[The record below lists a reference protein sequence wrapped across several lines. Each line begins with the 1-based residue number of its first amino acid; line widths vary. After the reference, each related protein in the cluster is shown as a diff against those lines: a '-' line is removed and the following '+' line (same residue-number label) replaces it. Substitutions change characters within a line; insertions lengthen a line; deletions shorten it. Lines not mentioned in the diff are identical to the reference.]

1 VIYMKKNILDFSYE
15 ELVEEFSKFGLEKFR
30 VDQVWD
36 WIFKKKVFDF
46 NEMTNLSKEH
56 RTLLSERFYVG
67 VPELLDMQVSKI
79 DKTTKFLWQ
88 LEDGNII
95 ESVLLFHPDR
105 VTACISSQVGCP
117 VKCAFCA
124 TGQSGYVR
132 NLSAGEIVAQVI
144 AMEKERRVNIGNIVY
159 MGMGE
164 PLLNYNEVVKS
175 VRILNHK
182 KGKNISMRRISIS
195 TVGIPEKIVQLAND
209 LPEVKLAISLHAP
222 TNYKR
227 DIIIPMNRKYSVEE
241 IIHAVKEYQKI
252 TKNRVTFEYVLIRE
266 FNDFVDDA
274 EKLAELLRGIGA
286 YVNLIPVNPV
296 QTDSEIKME
305 RPHHWAIE
313 RFKEILDKHNIENEI
328 RREKG
333 TDIDAACGQ
342 LRRRHITSSKVKQTK

>member
-1 VIYMKKNILDFSYE
+1 MKNLLDFSYDE
-15 ELVEEFSKFGLEKFR
+15 MIEEFKKLDLEKFR

-36 WIFKKKVFDF
+36 WIYKKKVFSFKD
-46 NEMTNLSKEH
+46 MTNLSKEN
-56 RTLLSERFYVG
+56 REVLSEKFSIYI
-67 VPELLDMQVSKI
+67 PELVDMQISQI
-79 DKTTKFLWQ
+79 DKTTKFLWK
-88 LEDGNII
+88 LEDGNTI

-117 VKCAFCA
+117 AKCAFCA
-124 TGQSGYVR
+124 TGQSGFVR
-132 NLSAGEIVAQVI
+132 NLSAGEIVSQII
-144 AMEKERRVNIGNIVY
+144 AMETHRRVNIGNIVY

-164 PLLNYNEVVKS
+164 PLLNYTEVVKS
-175 VRILNHK
+175 IKILNHK

-195 TVGIPEKIVQLAND
+195 TVGIPEKIVELASD

-227 DIIIPMNRKYSVEE
+227 DIIVPMNKKYSVEE
-241 IIHAVKEYQKI
+241 IIHAAKEYQKI
-252 TKNRVTFEYVLIRE
+252 TKNRVTFEYILIRE

-274 EKLAELLRGIGA
+274 EKLYQLLKGMSA

-296 QTDSEIKME
+296 PDFGGLKFE
-305 RPHHWAIE
+305 RPHHWAVE
-313 RFKEILDKHNIENEI
+313 RFKEILDEHNIENEI

-342 LRRRHITSSKVKQTK
+342 LRRRHL

>member
-1 VIYMKKNILDFSYE
+1 MKKNILDFSYE
-15 ELVEEFSKFGLEKFR
+15 ELVEEFSKLGLERFR

-67 VPELLDMQVSKI
+67 IPELLDMQVSKI

-88 LEDGNII
+88 LEDGNTI

-164 PLLNYNEVVKS
+164 PFLNYNEVVKS

-227 DIIIPMNRKYSVEE
+227 DMIIPLNRKYSVEE

-252 TKNRVTFEYVLIRE
+252 TKNRVTFEYILIRE
-266 FNDFVDDA
+266 FNDFADDA

-296 QTDSEIKME
+296 QTDSGIKME

-328 RREKG
+328 RKEKG

-342 LRRRHITSSKVKQTK
+342 LRRRHITSIKTRQAK

>member
-1 VIYMKKNILDFSYE
+1 MKNLLDFSYE
-15 ELVEEFSKFGLEKFR
+15 ELIEEFKKLGLEKFR

-36 WIFKKKVFDF
+36 WIYKKKVFSFKD
-46 NEMTNLSKEH
+46 MTNLSKEN
-56 RTLLSERFYVG
+56 REVLSERFSIFI
-67 VPELLDMQVSKI
+67 PELVEIQISQI
-79 DKTTKFLWQ
+79 DKTTKFLWK
-88 LEDGNII
+88 LEDGNTI

-117 VKCAFCA
+117 AKCAFCA
-124 TGQSGYVR
+124 TGQSGFVR
-132 NLSAGEIVAQVI
+132 NLSAGEIVSQII
-144 AMEKERRVNIGNIVY
+144 AMETHRRVNIGNIVY

-164 PLLNYNEVVKS
+164 PLLNYAEVVKS
-175 VRILNHK
+175 VKILNHK

-195 TVGIPEKIVQLAND
+195 TVGIPEKIVELASD

-227 DIIIPMNRKYSVEE
+227 DIIVPMNKKYSVEE
-241 IIHAVKEYQKI
+241 IIHAAKEYQKI
-252 TKNRVTFEYVLIRE
+252 TKNRVTFEYILIRE

-274 EKLAELLRGIGA
+274 EKLSQLLKGMGA

-296 QTDSEIKME
+296 PDFGGLKFE

-313 RFKEILDKHNIENEI
+313 RFKQILDEHNIENEI

-342 LRRRHITSSKVKQTK
+342 LRRRHL

>member
-1 VIYMKKNILDFSYE
+1 MKKNLLDFNYE
-15 ELVEEFSKFGLEKFR
+15 ELIEEFGKLDLERFR

-36 WIFKKKVFDF
+36 WIYKKKVFDF
-46 NEMTNLSKEH
+46 EGMTNLSKEN
-56 RTLLSERFYVG
+56 RKILSERFYIFI
-67 VPELLDMQVSKI
+67 PELLDIQISKI
-79 DKTTKFLWQ
+79 DKTTKFLWK
-88 LEDGNII
+88 LEDGNTI

-105 VTACISSQVGCP
+105 ITACISTQVGCP

-132 NLSAGEIVAQVI
+132 NLTAGEIVSQVI
-144 AMEKERRVNIGNIVY
+144 AMESHRHVNIGNIVY

-164 PLLNYNEVVKS
+164 PLLNYAEVVKS

-195 TVGIPEKIVQLAND
+195 TVGIPEKIIDLAKD

-227 DIIIPMNRKYSVEE
+227 DVIVPMNKKYSIEE
-241 IIHAVKEYQKI
+241 VIHAAKEYQKL
-252 TKNRVTFEYVLIRE
+252 TKNRVTFEYIMIKE
-266 FNDFVDDA
+266 FNDYVDDA
-274 EKLAELLRGIGA
+274 EKLAELLRGLGA

-296 QTDSEIKME
+296 SLQSDIRLE
-305 RPHHWAIE
+305 RPQHWAIE
-313 RFKEILDKHNIENEI
+313 RFKEVLDKHNIENEI
-328 RREKG
+328 RKEKG

-342 LRRRHITSSKVKQTK
+342 LRRRKGS

>member
-1 VIYMKKNILDFSYE
+1 MKKNILDFSYE

-36 WIFKKKVFDF
+36 WIFKKKAFDF
-46 NEMTNLSKEH
+46 NGMTNLSKEH
-56 RTLLSERFYVG
+56 RALLSERFYVG

-88 LEDGNII
+88 LEDGNTI
-95 ESVLLFHPDR
+95 ESVLLFHTDR
-105 VTACISSQVGCP
+105 VTACISSEVGCP

-132 NLSAGEIVAQVI
+132 NLSVGEIVAQVI

-252 TKNRVTFEYVLIRE
+252 TKNRVTFEYILIRE
-266 FNDFVDDA
+266 FNDFADDA

>member
-1 VIYMKKNILDFSYE
+1 MTYMKKNILDFSYE

-36 WIFKKKVFDF
+36 WIFKKKAFDF
-46 NEMTNLSKEH
+46 NGMTNLSKEH
-56 RTLLSERFYVG
+56 RALLSERFYVG

-88 LEDGNII
+88 LEDGNTI
-95 ESVLLFHPDR
+95 ESVLLFHTDR

-132 NLSAGEIVAQVI
+132 NLSVGEIVAQVI

-252 TKNRVTFEYVLIRE
+252 TKNRVTFEYILIRE